1 MCGSMFNLTE
11 IGTTQ
16 GYGNFSNSQ
25 IRIGHNATR
34 YPNLNALPYVY
45 RTFSLSLTWIGPNAT
60 HYHNFNELPHALP
73 NSFSKFSMVWG
84 LFETGYHALLP
95 IF

>member
-1 MCGSMFNLTE
+1 MFNLTE

-45 RTFSLSLTWIGPNAT
+45 RTFSLS
-60 HYHNFNELPHALP
+60 
-73 NSFSKFSMVWG
+73 
-84 LFETGYHALLP
+84 
-95 IF
+95 